1 MASEDSA
8 NFVAGYELQSFLLI
22 VRTDRIV
29 TNVALL
35 WGQMRAMR
43 ASSTKEGC
51 SVASDTRS
59 SQHLA
64 GFIDSAVI
72 HCLTTF

>member
-1 MASEDSA
+1 MGVGPYLHGFFRVRHMASEDSA

-43 ASSTKEGC
+43 ASSTKEG
-51 SVASDTRS
+51 VR
-59 SQHLA
+59 
-64 GFIDSAVI
+64 
-72 HCLTTF
+72 

>member
-43 ASSTKEGC
+43 ATSTKEG
-51 SVASDTRS
+51 VR
-59 SQHLA
+59 
-64 GFIDSAVI
+64 
-72 HCLTTF
+72 